1 MWHQHAVQAFLIAAV
16 LAPFS
21 YYAGKAANSVR
32 LPQITGYLVSGI
44 ICGPYVL
51 SILSQDLV
59 KDLSIIEG
67 ACLGIIGLAA
77 GAELQLTEL
86 NRHKQQVKRHIFY
99 RFYATDQLR
108 KLSRSFI
115 MPTAGRGRP
124 CSWL

>member
-21 YYAGKAANSVR
+21 YYSGKAANQLR

-51 SILSQDLV
+51 SILSQDFV

-77 GAELQLTEL
+77 GAELQLSEL
-86 NRHKQQVKRHIFY
+86 NRSKKQVGY
-99 RFYATDQLR
+99 RSST
-108 KLSRSFI
+108 SR
-115 MPTAGRGRP
+115 
-124 CSWL
+124 